1 MKKILIEKILMKK
14 IKYRMCLVFVF
25 EAFQVILGYSENTHM
40 VKLIF
45 KAYKKLIIYLF
56 AFFLFVKM
64 LTGYY
69 KKKKIKKSFQKR
81 LVKGTKIFL
90 KKKKTNGTNML
101 VSNIEIS
108 LKKKKKRSVNM
119 VVNNIKIFQRMT
131 NKSYLSM

>member
-1 MKKILIEKILMKK
+1 
-14 IKYRMCLVFVF
+14 
-25 EAFQVILGYSENTHM
+25 M

-56 AFFLFVKM
+56 TFFLFVKM
-64 LTGYY
+64 LTGHY
-69 KKKKIKKSFQKR
+69 KKKIKKSFQKR

-101 VSNIEIS
+101 VSNIEIF

-119 VVNNIKIFQRMT
+119 VVNNIKIF
-131 NKSYLSM
+131 